1 MFKTWK
7 FSFCTVQRESFSS
20 IMRNPDDLC
29 MNNLA
34 VRGEGQDVV
43 RHLTTAGPDDEY
55 SVRVSV
61 REESGVG
68 LLTPHHRFEPGDL
81 AERKAEAE
89 VGAGIPVARGRV
101 QAGL

>member
-1 MFKTWK
+1 M
-7 FSFCTVQRESFSS
+7 
-20 IMRNPDDLC
+20 
-29 MNNLA
+29 
-34 VRGEGQDVV
+34 
-43 RHLTTAGPDDEY
+43 
-55 SVRVSV
+55 

-68 LLTPHHRFEPGDL
+68 LLTPHHRFEPGGL

>member
-1 MFKTWK
+1 M
-7 FSFCTVQRESFSS
+7 
-20 IMRNPDDLC
+20 
-29 MNNLA
+29 
-34 VRGEGQDVV
+34 
-43 RHLTTAGPDDEY
+43 
-55 SVRVSV
+55 